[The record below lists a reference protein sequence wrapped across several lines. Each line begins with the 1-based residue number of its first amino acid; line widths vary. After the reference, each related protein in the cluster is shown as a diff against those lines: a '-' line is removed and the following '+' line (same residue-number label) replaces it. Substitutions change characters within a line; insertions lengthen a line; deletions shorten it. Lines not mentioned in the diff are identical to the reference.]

1 MAFDTLTACYL
12 NKSFIFASTTT
23 IKRLDMNQPPLPAGV
38 MPDHALKSAYRKTAW
53 RIIPL
58 LIVCY
63 LVAYLDRVN
72 VGFAKLQ
79 MLDDLK
85 FSDAVY
91 GLGAGIFFVGYLMFE
106 IPSNIALHRFGARR
120 WIARIMVTW
129 GLLSAAMMFIETPL
143 AFYALRLLIGSLA
156 DRFGS
161 ELPSCVTRVVP
172 LTRADPL

>member
-1 MAFDTLTACYL
+1 
-12 NKSFIFASTTT
+12 
-23 IKRLDMNQPPLPAGV
+23 MNQPPLPTGV

-58 LIVCY
+58 LIACY

-85 FSDAVY
+85 FSETVY
-91 GLGAGIFFVGYLMFE
+91 GLGAGIFFLGYLIFE

-120 WIARIMVTW
+120 WIARIMVSW
-129 GLLSAAMMFIETPL
+129 GFLSAAMMFIETPL
-143 AFYALRLLIGSLA
+143 AFYVLGLRTGIAEAGFFLGFI
-156 DRFGS
+156 F
-161 ELPSCVTRVVP
+161 
-172 LTRADPL
+172 